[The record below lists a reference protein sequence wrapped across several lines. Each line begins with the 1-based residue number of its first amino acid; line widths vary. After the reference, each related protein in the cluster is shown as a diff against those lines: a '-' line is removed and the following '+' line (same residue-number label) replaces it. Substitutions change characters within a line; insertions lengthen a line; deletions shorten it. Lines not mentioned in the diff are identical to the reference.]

1 VRDSVKNYLTLAT
14 GLTAVT
20 RARALGAAK
29 SLATQGEATA
39 GQVQSLAEDLLSTSR
54 SNREALV
61 GLVRY
66 EIDRALGRVG
76 LASTDDVAALR
87 ARVRSLE
94 ATVHALE
101 AQVRRGAARTT
112 VKATAKK
119 TAKTTAA
126 ADGAAST
133 RTRT

>member
-29 SLATQGEATA
+29 SLVSQGEATA
-39 GQVQSLAEDLLSTSR
+39 GQVQSLAEDLFSTSR

-76 LASTDDVAALR
+76 LASSDDLAALR

-101 AQVRRGAARTT
+101 AQVRRGGTRTPGKT
-112 VKATAKK
+112 AAKK
-119 TAKTTAA
+119 TTKTAA
-126 ADGAAST
+126 ADGAAPTTSP
-133 RTRT
+133 RA